1 VNIEYMY
8 AFPVVRGEKAI
19 LIFRFDQPDAA
30 IEVLRRGGMNVLDS
44 DALDG
49 K

>member
-1 VNIEYMY
+1 MY
-8 AFPVVRGEKAI
+8 AFPFRRGERAV

-30 IEVLRRGGMNVLDS
+30 IEVLQAAGISVLDS
-44 DALDG
+44 GALDE